1 MLEICV
7 YSKTIKRK
15 KIRCIRYLIQVFDS
29 YFSWFLKR
37 KKGYFVIFSQK
48 EMIKE
53 IATLHL

>member
-1 MLEICV
+1 MCV
-7 YSKTIKRK
+7 FKDYKKE